1 MSDWP
6 RQSPVDVALRG
17 ACPRC
22 GRGRL
27 FRGVL
32 DVVERCSECDLDL
45 RGHDDGAGPAVFV
58 ILGLGAIVMILVFWV
73 EFRFEPPWWVHVLI
87 WGALTVA
94 LAVWMLRV
102 LKGLLRVVERCETC
116 GLDLRGNDAGD
127 GPAVFVIL
135 GLGAIVMIGVFWVE
149 FRFEPPWWVH

>member
-27 FRGVL
+27 FSGLLTVTG
-32 DVVERCSECDLDL
+32 RCSVCDLDL
-45 RGHDDGAGPAVFV
+45 RGHDAGDGPAVFV
-58 ILGLGAIVMILVFWV
+58 ILALGALMMILVFWV
-73 EFRFEPPWWVHVLI
+73 EFRFEPPWWMH
-87 WGALTVA
+87 ALLWLPVTFG

-102 LKGLLRVVERCETC
+102 LKAWLIAQQFGHRSTALEE
-116 GLDLRGNDAGD
+116 
-127 GPAVFVIL
+127 
-135 GLGAIVMIGVFWVE
+135 
-149 FRFEPPWWVH
+149 